1 MVQSPLGIQ
10 TSSLR
15 PGHPDFLDL
24 PWQYPL
30 PEWEAMSVRVEQLP
44 SGPSRH
50 PVVFVNYDGRLYAC
64 KELPADVADKEYD
77 HLRRMEDLRLPVVIP
92 VGFVHTRHREGEAGV
107 LITRYLDYSLP
118 YHHLFM
124 QRGLERYRDHLLDA
138 LAGLLVQL
146 HLAGV
151 YWGDC
156 SLSNTLFRRD
166 AGALQAYL
174 VDAETSEVHPELSS
188 GLRAHDLEIM
198 EENVYGALVD
208 LAAMGALP
216 PDYPVL
222 EVGPQIRQRYD
233 GLWGEVTREEI
244 VTPQERFRIHERIRA
259 LNSLGFSV
267 EEVELAAVAGGER
280 LRFRAFVADR
290 SFHRDLLHTLTGLEA
305 EEAQARQM
313 ITEIRE
319 LRATLSQKENR
330 SMPLSAA
337 AYRWLT
343 EFYLPAVS
351 RLQPLADGST
361 QPAELYCQLLEHK
374 WYLSEQAGRD
384 VGHRAA
390 LEDFVGRFGHSAG
403 RKLERSSDA

>member
-1 MVQSPLGIQ
+1 MQ

-30 PEWEAMSVRVEQLP
+30 PEWAARSPRVEQLP
-44 SGPSRH
+44 LGPSRH
-50 PVVFVNYDGRLYAC
+50 PVVFVNYAGRLYAC
-64 KELPADVADKEYD
+64 KELPAEIAAKEYER
-77 HLRRMEDLRLPVVIP
+77 LRAMEELRLPVVTP
-92 VGFVHTRHREGEAGV
+92 VGYVRVRHSQEEAGV

-124 QRGLERYRDHLLDA
+124 QQGLERYRDHLLDA

-174 VDAETSEVHPELSS
+174 VDAETSEVHPQVSS
-188 GLRAHDLEIM
+188 GLRGNDLDVM

-216 PDYPVL
+216 PDYPVQ

-233 GLWGEVTREEI
+233 RLWNEVTREET
-244 VTPQERFRIHERIRA
+244 VTPQERYRIHERIRA
-259 LNSLGFSV
+259 LNALGFSV
-267 EEVELAAVAGGER
+267 EEVELTAVAGGER

-313 ITEIRE
+313 IGEIRE

-330 SMPLSAA
+330 SMPLGAA

-343 EFYLPAVS
+343 ELYLPLVS
-351 RLQPLADGST
+351 RLQPLADRSA

-374 WYLSEQAGRD
+374 WYLSERAGHD
-384 VGHRAA
+384 VGHQAA
-390 LEDFVGRFGHSAG
+390 LEDFARLFSPRASRGAG
-403 RKLERSSDA
+403 G